1 MESHQMADAIAIS
14 TSKYIKTVR
23 AKIDGRIYIV
33 RKIGA
38 GEGLDLSALLGE
50 LQKQSVEILNLRG
63 KIDTAESDEKR
74 KEYTNELLEGM
85 KPFAELQEK
94 IEEIYIGLFDD
105 GEDGKYSKA
114 LVRSLGIDNTNA
126 VYNEIMEKANEKSA

>member
-1 MESHQMADAIAIS
+1 MAEAIAIS

-23 AKIDGRIYIV
+23 AKIDGRIYTV

-74 KEYTNELLEGM
+74 KEYTDELLEGM
-85 KPFAELQEK
+85 KPFAELQER

>member
-1 MESHQMADAIAIS
+1 MAEAIAIS

-23 AKIDGRIYIV
+23 AKIDGRIYTV

-74 KEYTNELLEGM
+74 KEYTNELLENM
-85 KPFAELQEK
+85 KPFAELQER

>member
-1 MESHQMADAIAIS
+1 MTEAIAIS

-23 AKIDGRIYIV
+23 AKIDGRIYTV

-74 KEYTNELLEGM
+74 KEYTDELLKSM
-85 KPFAELQEK
+85 KPFAELQER